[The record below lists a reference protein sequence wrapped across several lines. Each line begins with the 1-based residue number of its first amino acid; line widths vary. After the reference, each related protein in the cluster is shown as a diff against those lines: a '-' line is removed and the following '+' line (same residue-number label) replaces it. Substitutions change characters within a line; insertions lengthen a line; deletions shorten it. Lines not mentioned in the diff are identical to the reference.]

1 VHDRP
6 AVTTYLFTDIEGST
20 RLWETEPDRMR
31 PALAR
36 HDAIVRSCVDG
47 NRGTVVKMSG
57 DGVHA
62 VFADPLDAV
71 RATLE
76 LQQTLV
82 ELEPTTERVALQV
95 RCGMH
100 AGVDERRDNDFFGI
114 GVNRAARIMSV
125 AHGGQV
131 LLSQAVAALVSDRLP
146 DGVSLRDLGSVRL
159 RDLANPERV
168 YQLAHPQL
176 RRDFPALRSLEA
188 TPNNLPQ
195 QVSSFVGRE
204 RELTDIRNQLQNTRL
219 LTLFGAGGLG
229 KTRLSLQ
236 VAAEVLDDYPDGVW
250 FVDLAPMTDERL
262 VPQAAA
268 SVLGVKEEAGRPVLE
283 ALAKYVSDR
292 KLLLI
297 LDNCEHLLHACA
309 ELAAQLLRSG
319 PYLKILASSR
329 QPLHVAAET
338 TYHVPSL
345 SVPEPQR
352 TVTMQALA
360 QYEAVRLFVDRARAV
375 QPSFQI
381 TDTNSRSVVDICHR
395 LDGIALALELAA
407 ARVRAL
413 SVDEIA
419 ARLNDRFRLLI
430 SGDRTALPRQQTLR
444 ASIDW
449 SYDLLTNDERALLRR
464 LAVFAGDWTLEAA
477 EAVAPGGE
485 VLVADIVDLLSQL
498 VEKSLVVL
506 EPQGERYRMLDTVRE
521 YAQERLRESA
531 EAADIRT
538 RHLNFYLDLAE
549 KARPELVGPNQGTWL
564 KRLDLERENFLAANA
579 WCDTVEEGSGLG
591 LKLAHA
597 LKRYWLNRGL
607 LGLGHRLSV
616 GALARV
622 GADARDAARCQMLF
636 DAGQLG
642 SAMGRYREASGHLE
656 ECLSI
661 ARWLGNKVM
670 VAAAL
675 QPLGLAS
682 LGLGDAVSARGHFG
696 EAYALAQ
703 DLGDRRQV
711 AAALNALAQLDRLQG
726 KLDTAKPL
734 YEKVL
739 ELAREVGD
747 RESIAVALLNLAMV
761 SIGRGSENSARKML
775 LEVLAI
781 ADESGFKPAGQSVLE
796 VCAGLGAVTGEWE
809 LAARFFGAAEA
820 QISETGLRRDPADEA
835 FLAPLVVRARD
846 ALGPEPFSR
855 AEVAGRSLSYEAALL
870 GAREWLESRH

>member
-1 VHDRP
+1 VHEQS

-20 RLWETEPDRMR
+20 RLWETEPDKMR

-36 HDAIVRSCVDG
+36 HDAIVRACVEG

-76 LQQTLV
+76 LQRTLA
-82 ELEPTTERVALQV
+82 LEATEGVALQV
-95 RCGMH
+95 RCGVH
-100 AGVDERRDNDFFGI
+100 AGVGERRDSDFFGTA
-114 GVNRAARIMSV
+114 VNRAARIMSV
-125 AHGGQV
+125 ANGGQV
-131 LLSQAVAALVSDRLP
+131 LLSHAVAALVSDRLP

-159 RDLANPERV
+159 RDLVNPERV
-168 YQLAHPQL
+168 YQVVHPQL
-176 RRDFPALRSLEA
+176 RQDFPSLRSLEA

-195 QVSSFVGRE
+195 QVTSFVGRE
-204 RELTDIRNQLQNTRL
+204 RELADIRNQLQNTRL
-219 LTLFGAGGLG
+219 STLFGAGGLG

-236 VAAEVLDDYPDGVW
+236 IAAEVLDDYPDGVW
-250 FVDLAPMTDERL
+250 FVDLAPMTDQRL
-262 VPQAAA
+262 VPQAVA
-268 SVLGVKEEAGRPVLE
+268 SVLGVKEEAGHPVLE
-283 ALAKYVSDR
+283 AVVKYVSDR

-309 ELAAQLLRSG
+309 ELATQLLRSG
-319 PYLKILASSR
+319 PHLKILASSR
-329 QPLHVAAET
+329 QPLHVAGET

-352 TVTMQALA
+352 TVTMQALE

-395 LDGIALALELAA
+395 LDGIPLALELAA

-419 ARLNDRFRLLI
+419 ARLNDRFRLLT

-449 SYDLLTNDERALLRR
+449 SYDLLTNDERSLLRR

-485 VLVADIVDLLSQL
+485 LVADIVDLLSQL

-531 EAADIRT
+531 EDADIRT

-616 GALARV
+616 GALARA
-622 GADARDAARCQMLF
+622 GAEAGDAARCQMLF

-661 ARWLGNKVM
+661 ARGLGNKVM

-682 LGLGDAVSARGHFG
+682 LGLGDTLSARGHFE
-696 EAYALAQ
+696 EAYALAHELK
-703 DLGDRRQV
+703 DGRQV
-711 AAALNALAQLDRLQG
+711 AAALNALGQLDRLQG
-726 KLDTAKPL
+726 KLDSAQSRYQEELGIARDGADSEIITA
-734 YEKVL
+734 
-739 ELAREVGD
+739 
-747 RESIAVALLNLAMV
+747 ALLNLSMV
-761 SIGRGSENSARKML
+761 SIGRGSLNDAPAML
-775 LEVLAI
+775 LEVLTI
-781 ADESGFKPAGQSVLE
+781 AEESGFKPAGQSALE
-796 VCAGLGAVTGEWE
+796 VCAGLSAARGDWE
-809 LAARFFGAAEA
+809 RAARFFGAAEM
-820 QISETGLRRDPADEA
+820 QISETGLHRDPADEA
-835 FLAPLVVRARD
+835 FLAPLIGKARD
-846 ALGPEPFSR
+846 ALGAAAFVA
-855 AEVAGRSLSYEAALL
+855 AETAGRNLSYEAALL
-870 GAREWLESRH
+870 DIRNWLAGAE

>member
-1 VHDRP
+1 VHEQS

-20 RLWETEPDRMR
+20 RLWETEPDKMR

-36 HDAIVRSCVDG
+36 HDAIVRTCVEG

-62 VFADPLDAV
+62 AFADPLDAV

-76 LQQTLV
+76 LQRTLA
-82 ELEPTTERVALQV
+82 LEATEGVALQV

-100 AGVDERRDNDFFGI
+100 AGVGERRDRDFFGTA
-114 GVNRAARIMSV
+114 VNRAARIMSV
-125 AHGGQV
+125 ANGGQV
-131 LLSQAVAALVSDRLP
+131 LLSHAVAALVSDRLP

-168 YQLAHPQL
+168 YQVVHPQL
-176 RRDFPALRSLEA
+176 RQDFPALRSLEA
-188 TPNNLPQ
+188 KPNNLPQ
-195 QVSSFVGRE
+195 QVTSFVGRE
-204 RELTDIRNQLQNTRL
+204 RELADIRNQLQNTRL

-250 FVDLAPMTDERL
+250 FVDLAPMTDQRL
-262 VPQAAA
+262 VPQAVA
-268 SVLGVKEEAGRPVLE
+268 SVLGVKEEAGHPVLE
-283 ALAKYVSDR
+283 AVVKYVSDR

-309 ELAAQLLRSG
+309 ELATQLLRSG
-319 PYLKILASSR
+319 PHLKILASSR
-329 QPLHVAAET
+329 QPLHVAGET

-352 TVTMQALA
+352 TVTIQALA

-395 LDGIALALELAA
+395 LDGIPLALELAA

-419 ARLNDRFRLLI
+419 ARLNDRFRLLT

-449 SYDLLTNDERALLRR
+449 SYDLLTNGERALLRR

-506 EPQGERYRMLDTVRE
+506 EPHGERYRMLDTVRE

-531 EAADIRT
+531 EDADIRT

-579 WCDTVEEGSGLG
+579 WCDTVEDGSGLG

-616 GALARV
+616 GALARA
-622 GADARDAARCQMLF
+622 GADARDGARCQMLF

-642 SAMGRYREASGHLE
+642 SAMGRYREASAHLE

-661 ARWLGNKVM
+661 ARELGNRVM

-682 LGLGDAVSARGHFG
+682 LGLGDTLSARGHFE
-696 EAYALAQ
+696 EAYALAHELN
-703 DLGDRRQV
+703 DGRQV
-711 AAALNALAQLDRLQG
+711 AAALNALGQLDRLQG
-726 KLDTAKPL
+726 KLDSAESR
-734 YEKVL
+734 YQD
-739 ELAREVGD
+739 ELRIARHGNDSEI
-747 RESIAVALLNLAMV
+747 IAAALLNLSMV
-761 SIGRGSENSARKML
+761 SIGRGSVTNVRAML
-775 LEVLAI
+775 LEVLVI
-781 ADESGFKPAGQSVLE
+781 AEESGFKPAGQSALE
-796 VCAGLGAVTGEWE
+796 VCAGLGAARGEWE
-809 LAARFFGAAEA
+809 RAARFFGAAEM
-820 QISETGLRRDPADEA
+820 QISETGLQRDPADEA
-835 FLAPLVVRARD
+835 FLAPLIGKARD
-846 ALGPEPFSR
+846 ALGASAFAT
-855 AEVAGRSLSYEAALL
+855 AENAGRNLSYEAALL
-870 GAREWLESRH
+870 GARNWLNDTN

>member
-1 VHDRP
+1 VHEQS

-20 RLWETEPDRMR
+20 RLWETEPDKMR

-36 HDAIVRSCVDG
+36 HDAIVRTCVEG

-76 LQQTLV
+76 LQRTLA
-82 ELEPTTERVALQV
+82 LEATEGVALQV

-100 AGVDERRDNDFFGI
+100 AGVGERRDSDFFGTA
-114 GVNRAARIMSV
+114 VNRAARIMSV
-125 AHGGQV
+125 ANGGQV
-131 LLSQAVAALVSDRLP
+131 LLSHAVAALVSDRLP

-159 RDLANPERV
+159 RDLVNPERV
-168 YQLAHPQL
+168 YQVVHPQL
-176 RRDFPALRSLEA
+176 RQDFPALRSLEA
-188 TPNNLPQ
+188 RPNNLPQ
-195 QVSSFVGRE
+195 QVTSFVGRE
-204 RELTDIRNQLQNTRL
+204 RELADIRNQLQNTRL
-219 LTLFGAGGLG
+219 STLFGAGGLG

-250 FVDLAPMTDERL
+250 FVDLAPMTDQRL
-262 VPQAAA
+262 VPQAVA
-268 SVLGVKEEAGRPVLE
+268 SVLGVKEEAGHPVLE
-283 ALAKYVSDR
+283 AVVKYVSDR

-309 ELAAQLLRSG
+309 ELATQLLRSG
-319 PYLKILASSR
+319 PHLKILASSR
-329 QPLHVAAET
+329 QPLHVAGET

-381 TDTNSRSVVDICHR
+381 TDTNSRSVVDICYR
-395 LDGIALALELAA
+395 LDGIPLALELAA

-419 ARLNDRFRLLI
+419 ARLNDRFRLLT

-531 EAADIRT
+531 EDADIRT

-616 GALARV
+616 GALARA

-661 ARWLGNKVM
+661 ARGLGNKVM

-682 LGLGDAVSARGHFG
+682 LGLGNTLSARVHFE

-703 DLGDRRQV
+703 ELKDGRQV
-711 AAALNALAQLDRLQG
+711 AAALNALGQLDRLQG
-726 KLDTAKPL
+726 KLDSAESRYQDELRIARDGADSEITA
-734 YEKVL
+734 
-739 ELAREVGD
+739 A
-747 RESIAVALLNLAMV
+747 ALLNLAMV
-761 SIGRGSENSARKML
+761 SIGRGSVQNVRAML
-775 LEVLAI
+775 LEVLQI
-781 ADESGFKPAGQSVLE
+781 AEESGFKPAGQSALE
-796 VCAGLGAVTGEWE
+796 VCAGLSAARGEWE
-809 LAARFFGAAEA
+809 RAARFFGAAEM
-820 QISETGLRRDPADEA
+820 QITETGLQRDPADEA
-835 FLAPLVVRARD
+835 FLAPLMSKARD
-846 ALGPEPFSR
+846 ALGASAFAT
-855 AEVAGRSLSYEAALL
+855 AENAGRNLSYEAALV
-870 GAREWLESRH
+870 GARNWLNETT